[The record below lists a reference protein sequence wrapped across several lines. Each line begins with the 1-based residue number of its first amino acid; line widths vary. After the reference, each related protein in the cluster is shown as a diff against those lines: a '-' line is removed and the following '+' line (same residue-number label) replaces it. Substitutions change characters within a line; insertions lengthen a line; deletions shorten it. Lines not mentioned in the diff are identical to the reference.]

1 VAVIREKVFDMIKIS
16 NYLKQKGQGI
26 VEYAI
31 LLAFILGVA
40 VLLQSGGLKDSVV
53 GIFDKAAAVLAGE
66 KESIYAASLEKWGT
80 MPYSALQNE
89 SNAARI
95 AADIDGL
102 TNIADF
108 FNSLDKN
115 FDEMA
120 GTYNTEDGYLHH
132 KYPSDINLGENPNNT
147 AKGSVVFT
155 YLSKTNDA
163 TESRTYG
170 IGAASWMKQDYT
182 KDYVAQNYND
192 HKWYNERYYFSNE
205 MNNNSEKQVKVAFT
219 TDSSGN
225 ITGTR
230 VWVGGNSSNPL
241 TATDENGKT
250 TAYSVY
256 VPKK

>member
-1 VAVIREKVFDMIKIS
+1 MIKIS

-120 GTYNTEDGYLHH
+120 GTY
-132 KYPSDINLGENPNNT
+132 DI
-147 AKGSVVFT
+147 
-155 YLSKTNDA
+155 
-163 TESRTYG
+163 
-170 IGAASWMKQDYT
+170 
-182 KDYVAQNYND
+182 
-192 HKWYNERYYFSNE
+192 
-205 MNNNSEKQVKVAFT
+205 
-219 TDSSGN
+219 
-225 ITGTR
+225 
-230 VWVGGNSSNPL
+230 
-241 TATDENGKT
+241 
-250 TAYSVY
+250 
-256 VPKK
+256 